1 MFLNKLHRFL
11 GNQQGASFIIALLIL
26 LVLTLIGIN
35 AINTSVFETNIAGNE
50 RLYNNAFF
58 VGDAGIDYFYG
69 TCNAFIPLPQTSG
82 TIDSNAMGLNN
93 ALGGSRFNVTWRKI
107 REETGPPKKV
117 EFLVVSEGVAPNFPV
132 AGRVTIE
139 AIIEGIDAE
148 PTPEYPGGST

>member
-1 MFLNKLHRFL
+1 MFLSKWKIFL

-35 AINTSVFETNIAGNE
+35 AINTSIFETNIAGNE

-117 EFLVVSEGVAPNFPV
+117 EFLVISEGVAPNFPV